1 MPALLWGHYGQ
12 EIDRGG
18 AIAEGRDRTNI
29 WHFRDMAQT
38 IPTYALYGE
47 GHSGGGARGAG
58 GFAHIETIA
67 ERSALHDWEIGV
79 HRHDHFVQVL
89 LVEEGHAAVVLD
101 GAEGALE
108 GPGRVIVPAGA
119 VHGFRFRQGTRG
131 FVLTLST
138 DFSTRASGGAD
149 PLLAALARGGAAAL
163 LPDAARRAF
172 WLAREML
179 GLQAEW
185 QEQDPLFMAL
195 AEALIR
201 CVSAESPAEAD
212 GGADRRLERFRQ
224 LVELHYR
231 QHRDLE
237 FYAAALGM
245 TRRTLSRM
253 TAAGLGCSPMDV
265 IHRRLALEA
274 QRLLRFTNATAAQV
288 AAELGFDDPSYF
300 SRFYQRMTGRRPSA
314 DKIVGS

>member
-1 MPALLWGHYGQ
+1 MTQ
-12 EIDRGG
+12 
-18 AIAEGRDRTNI
+18 AI
-29 WHFRDMAQT
+29 
-38 IPTYALYGE
+38 PSYALYGE
-47 GHSGGGARGAG
+47 GEGRTPG

-67 ERSALHDWEIGV
+67 ERSTLHDWEIGV

-89 LVEEGHAAVVLD
+89 LVEEGHAAVMLD
-101 GAEGALE
+101 GVERGLE

-119 VHGFRFRQGTRG
+119 VHGFRFRHGTRG

-138 DFSTRASGGAD
+138 DFSTRANGPVD
-149 PLLAALARGGAAAL
+149 PLLAALAQGGVAELMA
-163 LPDAARRAF
+163 DTARRAF

-179 GLQAEW
+179 GLQQEW

-201 CVSAESPAEAD
+201 CVAAQAAPNGSARS
-212 GGADRRLERFRQ
+212 DRRLERFRQ

-231 QHRDLE
+231 QHRDLD
-237 FYAAALGM
+237 FYAGALGM

-253 TAAGLGCSPMDV
+253 TAAGLGASPMEV
-265 IHRRLALEA
+265 IHRRMALEA
-274 QRLLRFTNATAAQV
+274 HRLLRFTNATATQV

-314 DKIVGS
+314 DKVIAA

>member
-1 MPALLWGHYGQ
+1 MNKA
-12 EIDRGG
+12 
-18 AIAEGRDRTNI
+18 
-29 WHFRDMAQT
+29 

-47 GHSGGGARGAG
+47 GAVRTAG
-58 GFAHIETIA
+58 GFVHLETIA

-101 GAEGALE
+101 GVQSSLE
-108 GPGRVIVPAGA
+108 GPGRVIVPAGV
-119 VHGFRFRQGTRG
+119 VHGFRFRQDTRG

-138 DFSTRASGGAD
+138 DFSTRASGGTD
-149 PLLAALARGGAAAL
+149 PLLAALARGGVATLAA
-163 LPDAARRAF
+163 DAARRGF

-179 GLQAEW
+179 GLQQEW
-185 QEQDPLFMAL
+185 QAQDPLFMAL

-201 CVSAESPAEAD
+201 CVSAQASPDAEAR
-212 GGADRRLERFRQ
+212 ADRRLERFRQ

-231 QHRDLE
+231 EQRDLD
-237 FYAAALGM
+237 FYASALGM

-253 TAAGLGCSPMDV
+253 TAAALGCSPLDV
-265 IHRRLALEA
+265 IHRRMTLEA
-274 QRLLRFTNATAAQV
+274 HRLLRFTNATAAQV
-288 AAELGFDDPSYF
+288 ATELGFEDPSYF

-314 DKIVGS
+314 DKVAGR

>member
-1 MPALLWGHYGQ
+1 M
-12 EIDRGG
+12 EIDTG
-18 AIAEGRDRTNI
+18 AGRAECRHRTNN
-29 WHFRDMAQT
+29 WHYRDMQPA

-47 GHSGGGARGAG
+47 GAARTSG

-89 LVEEGHAAVVLD
+89 LVEEGHAGVLLD
-101 GAEGALE
+101 GAADGLE
-108 GPGRVIVPAGA
+108 GPGRVIVPAAA

-138 DFSTRASGGAD
+138 DFSTRATGPAD
-149 PLLAALARGGAAAL
+149 ALLTALSRGGLAPLSPEAA
-163 LPDAARRAF
+163 PRAF

-179 GLQAEW
+179 ALQQQW
-185 QEQDPLFMAL
+185 QEQDPLFLSL

-201 CVSAESPAEAD
+201 TLAREAAPADPDAR
-212 GGADRRLERFRQ
+212 ADRRLDRFRQ

-231 QHRDLE
+231 QHQSLD
-237 FYAAALGM
+237 FYAGALGM
-245 TRRTLSRM
+245 TRRTLTRLT
-253 TAAGLGCSPMDV
+253 TAHLGCTPLDV
-265 IHRRLALEA
+265 IHRRLTLEA
-274 QRLLRFTNATAAQV
+274 HRLLRYTNATAAQV

-300 SRFYQRMTGRRPSA
+300 SRFYQRMTGRRPVE
-314 DKIVGS
+314 DRL

>member
-1 MPALLWGHYGQ
+1 
-12 EIDRGG
+12 
-18 AIAEGRDRTNI
+18 
-29 WHFRDMAQT
+29 MAQA
-38 IPTYALYGE
+38 IPSYALYGE
-47 GHSGGGARGAG
+47 GEARPPG

-89 LVEEGHAAVVLD
+89 LVEEGHAAVMLD
-101 GAEGALE
+101 GVERGLE

-119 VHGFRFRQGTRG
+119 VHGFRFRLGTRG

-138 DFSTRASGGAD
+138 DFSTRANGPVD
-149 PLLAALARGGAAAL
+149 PLLAALARGGVAELMA
-163 LPDAARRAF
+163 DTARRAF

-179 GLQAEW
+179 GLQQEW

-201 CVSAESPAEAD
+201 CVAVEATPD
-212 GGADRRLERFRQ
+212 GGARADRRLERFRQ

-231 QHRDLE
+231 QHRDLD
-237 FYAAALGM
+237 FYAGALGM

-253 TAAGLGCSPMDV
+253 TVAGLGASPMEV
-265 IHRRLALEA
+265 IHRRMALEA
-274 QRLLRFTNATAAQV
+274 HRLLRFTNATATQV

-314 DKIVGS
+314 DKVIAA

>member
-1 MPALLWGHYGQ
+1 ML
-12 EIDRGG
+12 
-18 AIAEGRDRTNI
+18 TS
-29 WHFRDMAQT
+29 

-47 GHSGGGARGAG
+47 GVVPAPG

-89 LVEEGHAAVVLD
+89 LVEEGHADVTL
-101 GAEGALE
+101 EGVSENLS
-108 GPGRVIVPAGA
+108 GPGRVIVPAAA
-119 VHGFRFRQGTRG
+119 VHGFRFREDTRG

-138 DFSTRASGGAD
+138 DFSTRSTGPAD
-149 PLLAALARGGAAAL
+149 PLLTVLSRGGLAL
-163 LPDAARRAF
+163 LPPQATARAF

-179 GLQAEW
+179 DLQQQW
-185 QEQDPLFMAL
+185 QQQDPLFLAL

-201 CVSAESPAEAD
+201 TLVVQEVATSPD
-212 GGADRRLERFRQ
+212 PRADRRLDRFRR

-231 QHRDLE
+231 QHLSLD
-237 FYAAALGM
+237 FYAADLGM
-245 TRRTLSRM
+245 TRRTLTRLT
-253 TAAGLGCSPMDV
+253 TAQLGCTPLEV

-274 QRLLRFTNATAAQV
+274 HRLLRFTNATATQV

-300 SRFYQRMTGRRPSA
+300 SRFYQRMTGRRPA
-314 DKIVGS
+314 AERRK